1 MSAVLVS
8 PKEKKTASQNPSPM
22 DGKEYAVLQKTSSKS
37 LLATLNNTGQSEN
50 RVESVA
56 TNQNEAETYDET
68 DSYITINNETQD
80 SETNNIIS
88 HANQECFFM
97 VIWIPDSGRS
107 SEDYLTIVKSKI
119 RTRPRVRKINCPD
132 PDFLYHG
139 LDQENPGH
147 GRSVTDQAQKSGP
160 TMLQYKLILFMS

>member
-50 RVESVA
+50 RAESLA

-88 HANQECFFM
+88 HANQECFFHL
-97 VIWIPDSGRS
+97 
-107 SEDYLTIVKSKI
+107 EDHLRIIS
-119 RTRPRVRKINCPD
+119 R
-132 PDFLYHG
+132 L
-139 LDQENPGH
+139 
-147 GRSVTDQAQKSGP
+147 
-160 TMLQYKLILFMS
+160 

>member
-22 DGKEYAVLQKTSSKS
+22 EGKEFAVLQKTSSKS
-37 LLATLNNTGQSEN
+37 LLATLNNTGNHPDQSEL
-50 RVESVA
+50 RVENLP

-88 HANQECFFM
+88 HANQECF
-97 VIWIPDSGRS
+97 
-107 SEDYLTIVKSKI
+107 L
-119 RTRPRVRKINCPD
+119 
-132 PDFLYHG
+132 
-139 LDQENPGH
+139 
-147 GRSVTDQAQKSGP
+147 
-160 TMLQYKLILFMS
+160 